1 MPRVIR
7 VSASVNAGHFTLSLC
22 ERVEFVSELNANLQ
36 IRERGATHVAL
47 LVNIGKNLE
56 DTGLSFMHVA
66 LPVDVG
72 EDFVDFDVGIAHKTL
87 SPRPLRERARVRG
100 KLRFFATR
108 NDALKLYQ
116 HLMGEC
122 LWHIRMTK

>member
-7 VSASVNAGHFTLSLC
+7 VSASVNARHSTLSLC

-87 SPRPLRERARVRG
+87 SPRPLRESE
-100 KLRFFATR
+100 FADGRSKTSP
-108 NDALKLYQ
+108 DSEQIEPFVA
-116 HLMGEC
+116 
-122 LWHIRMTK
+122 